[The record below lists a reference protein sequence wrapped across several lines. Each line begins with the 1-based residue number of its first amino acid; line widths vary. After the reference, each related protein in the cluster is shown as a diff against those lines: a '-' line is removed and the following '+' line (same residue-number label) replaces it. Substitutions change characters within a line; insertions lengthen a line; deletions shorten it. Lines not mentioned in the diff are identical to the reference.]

1 MAEAAALIASAA
13 EAWRSG
19 SMAEAEAMLE
29 HARLLDPKRTE
40 VLVTLG
46 MMHTSAG
53 RPAEALP
60 LLRRAVSLR
69 PTLAVAHGNLGLALS
84 ALRRTR
90 RR

>member
-1 MAEAAALIASAA
+1 M
-13 EAWRSG
+13 
-19 SMAEAEAMLE
+19 EAEALLE
-29 HARLLDPKRTE
+29 QARQLDPKRTE

-69 PTLAVAHGNLGLALS
+69 PALAVAHGNLGLALS